1 MLFAV
6 MASMLSLMPN
16 NRGSRSR
23 APRQNAFFFN
33 SFFCRLASCLAAALI
48 VLISLS
54 AGAEDDK
61 PVLSVK
67 TPYVEIEVSIE
78 KELRAYPKL
87 YSTLLA
93 DAKTYAD
100 QNRKQAH
107 AAWQADR
114 PSFRDQPWTFDRS
127 YRLRAAASPYV
138 SVLID
143 SGNFTGGAHPNS
155 VSDTLLWDSK
165 PDRRADMQTLFRET
179 AKNGPTTTV
188 LAKLVRDAI
197 IAEKKKR
204 DVPIDDPA
212 TDPWLEPIKAD
223 FSTLGA
229 PSLAPSTVADRASG
243 MTFHFSPY
251 GVGAYAEGSYTA
263 FVPFSA
269 LESYLT
275 DDAKKIFAGERPKS
289 DEDE

>member
-16 NRGSRSR
+16 NRGSRGRVS
-23 APRQNAFFFN
+23 RQNVSLFN
-33 SFFCRLASCLAAALI
+33 SFFCRFAACLAAQLI
-48 VLISLS
+48 LPISLP
-54 AGAEDDK
+54 AWAEDEK
-61 PVLSVK
+61 PVLSIK
-67 TPYVEIEVSIE
+67 TSYVEIEVSIE

-93 DAKTYAD
+93 DAKKYAD
-100 QNRKQAH
+100 ENRKEAH

-114 PSFRDQPWTFDRS
+114 PSFRDHPWTFDRN
-127 YRLRAAASPYV
+127 YRLRAAAAPYV

-143 SGNFTGGAHPNS
+143 SGEYTGGAHPNS
-155 VSDTLLWDSK
+155 LLDTLLWDSK
-165 PDRRADMQTLFRET
+165 QDRRTDMQTLLRET
-179 AKNGPTTTV
+179 AKDGPTTTA

-197 IAEKKKR
+197 VAEKKKR
-204 DVPIDDPA
+204 DIPIDDPA
-212 TDPWLEPIKAD
+212 TDPWLEPIKPD

-229 PSLAPSTVADRASG
+229 PSLATSTVTGRASG

-251 GVGAYAEGSYTA
+251 GIGAYVEGPYTI
-263 FVPFSA
+263 FVPFAS
-269 LESYLT
+269 LEPYLT